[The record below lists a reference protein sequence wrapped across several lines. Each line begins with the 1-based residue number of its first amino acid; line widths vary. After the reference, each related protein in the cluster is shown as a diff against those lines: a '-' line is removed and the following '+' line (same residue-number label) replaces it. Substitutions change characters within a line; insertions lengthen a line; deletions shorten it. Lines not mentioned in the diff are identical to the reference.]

1 VAAVV
6 KDGTD
11 AVGTVDVAV
20 VDDDALVRSGLKL
33 LLEGPTSG
41 IRIVGEASDGDEVP
55 AMVADCAPKIVL
67 MDIRMPGTDGIEATR
82 RLLAGDDPPKVVML
96 TTFDADDMVLRALA
110 AGAHGFLLKDTQP
123 ARMIEMIR
131 SVASGEYTLSPGV
144 LHSVITAATD
154 GMADPRRVEARQAL
168 EGLNE
173 REHEIAEWVAE
184 GLSNAE
190 IADRMYLSV
199 PTIKAALT
207 RILASLGI
215 TSRVQLAILV
225 HDAE

>member
-1 VAAVV
+1 MVSQN
-6 KDGTD
+6 DGTD

-20 VDDDALVRSGLKL
+20 VDDDALVRSGLRL

-55 AMVADCAPKIVL
+55 AMLADCAPQIVL

-82 RLLAGDDPPKVVML
+82 RLLAGDNPPKVVML

-131 SVASGEYTLSPGV
+131 SVASGEYTLSPSV
-144 LHSVITAATD
+144 LHSVIAAATD
-154 GMADPRRVEARQAL
+154 GMADPRQAEARKAL

-173 REHEIAEWVAE
+173 REHQIALGVAE
-184 GLSNAE
+184 ALSNAE

-207 RILASLGI
+207 RILANLGI
-215 TSRVQLAILV
+215 SSRVQLAILV
-225 HDAE
+225 HDAG

>member
-1 VAAVV
+1 MVN
-6 KDGTD
+6 DGTD

-20 VDDDALVRSGLKL
+20 VDDDALVRSGLRL

-55 AMVADCAPKIVL
+55 AM
-67 MDIRMPGTDGIEATR
+67 
-82 RLLAGDDPPKVVML
+82 
-96 TTFDADDMVLRALA
+96 LA

-131 SVASGEYTLSPGV
+131 SVASGEYTLSPSV
-144 LHSVITAATD
+144 LHSVIAAATD
-154 GMADPRRVEARQAL
+154 GMADPRRAEARKAL
-168 EGLNE
+168 KGLNE
-173 REHEIAEWVAE
+173 REHQIALGVAE

-207 RILASLGI
+207 RILANLGI
-215 TSRVQLAILV
+215 SGRVQLAILV
-225 HDAE
+225 HDAG